1 MWGIL
6 ANEAEITTN
15 ARGVSSYNSGR
26 IHPKAVFYFFQA
38 PTVQNPK
45 CFLGGW
51 LRRAHAAWSRHEVMK
66 SLMLWR

>member
-26 IHPKAVFYFFQA
+26 IHPKAVFYFFSG
-38 PTVQNPK
+38 PYSTESKV
-45 CFLGGW
+45 FSWRL
-51 LRRAHAAWSRHEVMK
+51 AA
-66 SLMLWR
+66 